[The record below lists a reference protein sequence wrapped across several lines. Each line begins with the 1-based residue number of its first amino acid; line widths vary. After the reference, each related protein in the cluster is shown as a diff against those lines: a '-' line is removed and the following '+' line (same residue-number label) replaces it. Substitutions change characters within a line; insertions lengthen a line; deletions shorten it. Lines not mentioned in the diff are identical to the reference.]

1 MSDPQETLLTFPC
14 SFPIKVMGQRV
25 DGFAETICAL
35 VKNHAPDFDPATV
48 EMRPSRQG
56 NYLGLTLVV
65 RAESNTQLDAI
76 YHALTKHPM
85 VKVAL

>member
-1 MSDPQETLLTFPC
+1 
-14 SFPIKVMGQRV
+14 
-25 DGFAETICAL
+25 
-35 VKNHAPDFDPATV
+35 
-48 EMRPSRQG
+48 MRPSRQG

-65 RAESNTQLDAI
+65 RAESKTQLDAI